1 MTHLGGTN
9 RNRKSR
15 IARMSVPPPPPP
27 PQAGAAGASAGPPVG
42 DNRGMLLQ
50 SIRAGKTLKKTV
62 TVDKSVPAVAG
73 RVKGESMNS
82 LLSNSSSR
90 TNSSSSGMSSGNSN
104 SSSGT
109 TTTTTASSN
118 GGPMSLGGLFAGGMP
133 KLKPT
138 GLRGNMT
145 EKEGQSVNNSSFLHS
160 SPGSSHSMKRGPP
173 PVPPPAAQKPQIF
186 SQGQST
192 TDSTTSNPEVAPRG
206 FAKSPIVPKP
216 APFATLQKP
225 SPPPKKLNLTSSA
238 ASVARAQSM
247 RLPRSPPVLV
257 PSSLHQSQDC
267 LNEAATPQPTRPAN
281 RVLRPPV
288 TRPPSPPISRAIMPT
303 TRPPSPPAPPASRSH
318 TMPITVMRAAPPPP
332 SRVTVTA
339 PCIPPPPPPL
349 PHRPAPTHQRL
360 APPPPPPPTPPTRS
374 LSVRNGGGQAG
385 TSVDLEVRFAEMFHA
400 TSSFP
405 PPEPFRAFAKVY
417 SSRNAAKQQ
426 APAPPLQPS
435 STPNT
440 LHSLNTSSGSKQWQ
454 HNATSLA
461 Y

>member
-1 MTHLGGTN
+1 
-9 RNRKSR
+9 
-15 IARMSVPPPPPP
+15 MSVPPPPPP
-27 PQAGAAGASAGPPVG
+27 PQAAASGPPVG
-42 DNRGMLLQ
+42 DNRNLLLQ
-50 SIRAGKTLKKTV
+50 SIRAGKTLRKTV
-62 TVDKSVPAVAG
+62 TVDKSAPAIAG
-73 RVKGESMNS
+73 KVKGESTS
-82 LLSNSSSR
+82 PLLNNNSR
-90 TNSSSSGMSSGNSN
+90 TNSSNAAINSN
-104 SSSGT
+104 G
-109 TTTTTASSN
+109 N

-145 EKEGQSVNNSSFLHS
+145 EKEGQNVNNSSFLHS

-192 TDSTTSNPEVAPRG
+192 TDSATSNSDTMPRA
-206 FAKSPIVPKP
+206 FAKSPAVPKP
-216 APFATLQKP
+216 MPSPSLQKP

-247 RLPRSPPVLV
+247 RLPRSPPVLMTTT

-267 LNEAATPQPTRPAN
+267 LHEAAVPHPTARPAIN
-281 RVLRPPV
+281 RVLRPPI
-288 TRPPSPPISRAIMPT
+288 TRPPSPPISRSANTMPT
-303 TRPPSPPAPPASRSH
+303 KPPSPTSRSS
-318 TMPITVMRAAPPPP
+318 TMPVMRAAPPPP

-374 LSVRNGGGQAG
+374 LSVRNGSGQASAN
-385 TSVDLEVRFAEMFHA
+385 SVDLEVRFAEMFHA
-400 TSSFP
+400 TSNLP
-405 PPEPFRAFAKVY
+405 PPEPFKGFVKVY

-435 STPNT
+435 STPST
-440 LHSLNTSSGSKQWQ
+440 LQSLNTSSGSKQW

>member
-1 MTHLGGTN
+1 
-9 RNRKSR
+9 
-15 IARMSVPPPPPP
+15 MSVPPPPPP
-27 PQAGAAGASAGPPVG
+27 PQAAASGPPVG
-42 DNRGMLLQ
+42 DNRNLLLQ
-50 SIRAGKTLKKTV
+50 SIRAGKTLRKTV
-62 TVDKSVPAVAG
+62 TVDKSAPAIAG
-73 RVKGESMNS
+73 KVKGESTSPS
-82 LLSNSSSR
+82 LNNNSR
-90 TNSSSSGMSSGNSN
+90 TNSSNAAINSN
-104 SSSGT
+104 G
-109 TTTTTASSN
+109 N
-118 GGPMSLGGLFAGGMP
+118 GGPMSLGGLFAGGIP

-138 GLRGNMT
+138 GLRGNKT
-145 EKEGQSVNNSSFLHS
+145 EKEGQNVNNSSFLHS
-160 SPGSSHSMKRGPP
+160 SPGSFHSMKRGPP

-192 TDSTTSNPEVAPRG
+192 TDSATSNSDTMPRA
-206 FAKSPIVPKP
+206 FAKSTAVPKP
-216 APFATLQKP
+216 MPSPSLQKP

-257 PSSLHQSQDC
+257 MTTLTSLHQSQDC
-267 LNEAATPQPTRPAN
+267 LHETAVPHPTARPAMN

-288 TRPPSPPISRAIMPT
+288 TRPPSPPTSRSANTMPT
-303 TRPPSPPAPPASRSH
+303 KPPSPTSRSS
-318 TMPITVMRAAPPPP
+318 TMHVMRAAPPPP

-374 LSVRNGGGQAG
+374 LSVRNGSGQALAN
-385 TSVDLEVRFAEMFHA
+385 SVDLEVRFAEMFHT
-400 TSSFP
+400 TSNLP
-405 PPEPFRAFAKVY
+405 PPEPFKGFVKVY

-435 STPNT
+435 STPST
-440 LHSLNTSSGSKQWQ
+440 LQSLNTSSGSKQW

>member
-1 MTHLGGTN
+1 
-9 RNRKSR
+9 
-15 IARMSVPPPPPP
+15 MSVPPPPPP
-27 PQAGAAGASAGPPVG
+27 PQAGASAGPPVG
-42 DNRGMLLQ
+42 DNRGLLLQ

-62 TVDKSVPAVAG
+62 TVDKSTPTVAG
-73 RVKGESMNS
+73 RVTGETTGPSS
-82 LLSNSSSR
+82 LSNSRANSSTIGNSR
-90 TNSSSSGMSSGNSN
+90 TNSSSAMSGSN
-104 SSSGT
+104 N
-109 TTTTTASSN
+109 SSN
-118 GGPMSLGGLFAGGMP
+118 GGPKLGGLFAGGMP

-160 SPGSSHSMKRGPP
+160 SPGTSQSIRRGPP
-173 PVPPPAAQKPQIF
+173 PVPPPAAQKPQLF

-192 TDSTTSNPEVAPRG
+192 TDSATSNPEVAPRG
-206 FAKSPIVPKP
+206 FGKSTVVPKP
-216 APFATLQKP
+216 APSATLQKP
-225 SPPPKKLNLTSSA
+225 SPPPKKLNLTSS

-257 PSSLHQSQDC
+257 PTPSSLHQSQDC
-267 LNEAATPQPTRPAN
+267 LNEATVMTPQPVRPAN

-288 TRPPSPPISRAIMPT
+288 TRPPSPPVSRVTVSAA
-303 TRPPSPPAPPASRSH
+303 RPPSPPAPPVHSRSH
-318 TMPITVMRAAPPPP
+318 TLPVTAMRAAPPPP
-332 SRVTVTA
+332 SRITVTA

-374 LSVRNGGGQAG
+374 LSVRNGGAQAAS
-385 TSVDLEVRFAEMFHA
+385 TFDLETRFAEMFHA
-400 TSSFP
+400 TPSFP
-405 PPEPFRAFAKVY
+405 PPEPFKGFIKVY
-417 SSRNAAKQQ
+417 SSRHAAKQQ